1 MISSCRIVRFTPE
14 NIGGTDTRGPSERWG
29 IRPIHGHTPFV
40 PQRWLFV
47 PPRIGP
53 TARNRT
59 VTEHDKRRDSRQS
72 AVDSRQSQSSV
83 GVVSPSRQS
92 ESSVRVCRSR
102 QVRGV
107 GPSRQSESPDPSRR
121 SVRVGYKG
129 LRQPLDSPRVRGGF
143 TDPGSRIATLWFLD
157 SRPLKMADW
166 DRRLGLTTRTD
177 DSDCRL
183 RLPTVTEHWDC
194 RLPTVDHRL

>member
-92 ESSVRVCRSR
+92 ESVGVAKSEASVRVVSLSR
-102 QVRGV
+102 QIRVVGRSESVTKDSDSHSTARESVAASPTLGV
-107 GPSRQSESPDPSRR
+107 G
-121 SVRVGYKG
+121 
-129 LRQPLDSPRVRGGF
+129 SPRCGF
-143 TDPGSRIATLWFLD
+143 SIVVHSKWPIGI
-157 SRPLKMADW
+157 
-166 DRRLGLTTRTD
+166 D
-177 DSDCRL
+177 DSD
-183 RLPTVTEHWDC
+183 
-194 RLPTVDHRL
+194 